1 MVSLKSAIVTYF
13 NSKPEQW
20 SMYHK
25 NDYRFRKS
33 LISHDNKRC
42 VRFYSILFIDIFS

>member
-1 MVSLKSAIVTYF
+1 MVSLKNAIVTF
-13 NSKPEQW
+13 LNSKPEQW

-33 LISHDNKRC
+33 LISDDNKRC
-42 VRFYSILFIDIFS
+42 LTFLFDLIH